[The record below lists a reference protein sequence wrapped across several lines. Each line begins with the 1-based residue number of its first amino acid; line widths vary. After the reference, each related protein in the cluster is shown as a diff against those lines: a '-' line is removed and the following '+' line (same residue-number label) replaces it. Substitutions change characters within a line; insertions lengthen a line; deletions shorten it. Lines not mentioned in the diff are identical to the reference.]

1 MLASKDELNSAS
13 RLRPIAKPCE
23 VLVNAIAK
31 IMLKEG
37 LASSETATN
46 TSIYG
51 PLNIFDAGIQLG
63 LTKVFLRRKAFDNI
77 ERLRSNKMESSAVKL
92 QSTIRVHITRLFF
105 HIQLFCSVVL
115 QTKVRQY
122 LCRHVVS
129 AMRYTLLVTALQAF
143 LRMSIAHRRHKAR
156 LLMKKKAILIQAT
169 CRMYTP
175 RNRYI
180 LKKSLAFSIQC
191 KYRRS
196 VARLK
201 LKHLRYQAP
210 DFVKIIE
217 ERDQLRNETLRMKKE
232 LGDFKVENEDRKE
245 QSSSQ
250 TLILMQN

>member
-1 MLASKDELNSAS
+1 MLASKNLNSAS

-51 PLNIFDAGIQLG
+51 PLNIFYAGIQLG

-77 ERLRSNKMESSAVKL
+77 ERLRSHKMDSSAVKL
-92 QSTIRVHITRLFF
+92 QSPIRVHITRLFF

-115 QTKVRQY
+115 PTKVRQC

-129 AMRYTLLVTALQAF
+129 AMRNTSLATALQAF

-156 LLMKKKAILIQAT
+156 LLMKNKAIYIDSSYLSEVHSKESLHSEEKSCFFHPVQ
-169 CRMYTP
+169 TP
-175 RNRYI
+175 
-180 LKKSLAFSIQC
+180 S
-191 KYRRS
+191 
-196 VARLK
+196 
-201 LKHLRYQAP
+201 
-210 DFVKIIE
+210 
-217 ERDQLRNETLRMKKE
+217 
-232 LGDFKVENEDRKE
+232 
-245 QSSSQ
+245 
-250 TLILMQN
+250 